1 MDFVLT
7 GKGIQMRE
15 SRRSSCAGADQCR
28 RALYVLVLF
37 ASIFGSA
44 NAAHSLAFLGLE
56 LTDWQTLNVA
66 SGTSLTISTPE
77 DIYLFGPNGFFGDNM
92 DLRGGVGSSITVQS
106 GVSVVVQDTFS
117 LCISPVPCGA
127 SQPYDLATDLVINVL
142 DPFVDLTISAG
153 GDMVIGT
160 TPIPEP
166 STTLL
171 LTLGLLALGAR
182 RQP

>member
-1 MDFVLT
+1 MW
-7 GKGIQMRE
+7 E
-15 SRRSSCAGADQCR
+15 SRRSSGAGAGQCR
-28 RALYVLVLF
+28 RALHVLVLF

-44 NAAHSLAFLGLE
+44 NAAHSLTFLGLE

-66 SGTSLTISTPE
+66 SGTSLTISTSE
-77 DIYLFGPNGFFGDNM
+77 DIYVFGPNGFFGDNM
-92 DLRGGVGSSITVQS
+92 DLRGGVGSSIAVQS
-106 GVSVVVQDTFS
+106 GVSIVVQDTISF
-117 LCISPVPCGA
+117 CISPVPCGA
-127 SQPYDLATDLVINVL
+127 SPPYDLATDLVINVL

-166 STTLL
+166 STALL